1 MEAESEYKVTYKN
14 LLNKFQNGI
23 KLLEYAF
30 SAIDNLLMQAKE
42 NIKVWLHFQSLWDLQ
57 PDTLYFKL
65 GNNLHS
71 WISCLN
77 EMKESRKSFDTQETQ
92 RMFGPMAI
100 DYTKL
105 QSKVNVKFFF
115 VNSHETSREFSIYA
129 QNYVD
134 ETIALKLFKHD
145 WHTNGRISQQQKKF

>member
-1 MEAESEYKVTYKN
+1 
-14 LLNKFQNGI
+14 
-23 KLLEYAF
+23 
-30 SAIDNLLMQAKE
+30 
-42 NIKVWLHFQSLWDLQ
+42 
-57 PDTLYFKL
+57 
-65 GNNLHS
+65 
-71 WISCLN
+71 
-77 EMKESRKSFDTQETQ
+77 
-92 RMFGPMAI
+92 MFGPMAI

-145 WHTNGRISQQQKKF
+145 WHTNGRISKQHRKFQQLKYVLLISKTISKTIAYFLVKMNTYTLFKP